1 MCRVRGTHAVRGL
14 AAHRPRQQPPGH
26 RAPGPRRRRRRL
38 GRDRVHRWQAA
49 RLSRRHLR
57 GDDQL
62 TPVRP
67 AARAP
72 SPLRR
77 VRRRPAAAR
86 HHRAS
91 RPLRA
96 RQLLPGASAA
106 AELLSVMRNAAQPF
120 GVADPSR
127 PNVSS
132 TIWRTVCDL
141 TNLVYYYESSYSPN
155 LIWAK
160 LDGLRLGKGAP
171 PTRLDLVREPEY
183 VGEVS
188 DRFVPA
194 EPFTFAMP

>member
-91 RPLRA
+91 RP
-96 RQLLPGASAA
+96 
-106 AELLSVMRNAAQPF
+106 
-120 GVADPSR
+120 
-127 PNVSS
+127 NVSS